1 VRRFHQATGV
11 VLGYDETAFPE
22 EGVRRVRASWK
33 ALLPARTMRFLRQDR
48 EAPASVLLSLGAFA
62 DPAALRQTLE
72 LVRSEPARPAR
83 QSLCELFESCGK
95 PHPEFQFRWDLK
107 SVMVRGRFVPRNGE
121 EVDAALCG
129 LRDLAEQLERAGLP
143 PGASV
148 VVATYQGR
156 WTPYRAHGFDVD
168 SGRARAWGCRD
179 GRWEQEE
186 GG

>member
-1 VRRFHQATGV
+1 MRRFHQATGV

-22 EGVRRVRASWK
+22 EGVRRVRAAWK

-48 EAPASVLLSLGAFA
+48 QAPASVLLSLGAFA
-62 DPAALRQTLE
+62 DPARLREALGLVGSE
-72 LVRSEPARPAR
+72 LAGPARR
-83 QSLCELFESCGK
+83 SLCELFESCGK
-95 PHPEFQFRWDLK
+95 PHPEFQFRWDLQ

-121 EVDAALCG
+121 ELDAALCG
-129 LRDLAEQLERAGLP
+129 LRDLAEELEAAGLP

-156 WTPYRAHGFDVD
+156 WTPHRAHGFDVD
-168 SGRARAWGCRD
+168 SGRARAWKYRNR
-179 GRWEQEE
+179 RWEQEE